1 MKCFKGKEEGFT
13 LVELLVAIPIIG
25 LLGLATGAV
34 LIQLLH
40 SDRISHRMA
49 AVRQVQ
55 VAGDRVSQDAVQAQS
70 VTFGD
75 NMTSPGWSLNLS
87 WSGDWTDNTG
97 DYHTRVVDVTYTLV
111 AANGLYELQ
120 RHEVAENAVGPD
132 WDHMTVTPRN
142 ITTTV
147 ADHLDVG
154 QMSCQWV
161 DTNGDG
167 ELNEEDNTFTLKV
180 VSVVGTKTEE
190 RTYNISPRSLG

>member
-1 MKCFKGKEEGFT
+1 MKWFKGKEEGFT

-25 LLGLATGAV
+25 LLGVAMGAV

-40 SDRISHRMA
+40 SDRISQRVL

-75 NMTSPGWSLNLS
+75 DMTDPGWSLELS
-87 WSGDWTDNTG
+87 WSGEWTDENG
-97 DYHTRVVDVTYTLV
+97 DYNIRAVDVTYTLV
-111 AANGLYELQ
+111 AANGKYELQ
-120 RHEVAENAVGPD
+120 RHEVSQNSIGSDP
-132 WDHMTVTPRN
+132 DHMDVTPKD

-147 ADHLDVG
+147 GEHLDAS
-154 QMSCQWV
+154 QMSCQWL

-167 ELNEEDNTFTLKV
+167 EANEDDAIFALKV